1 MFSKF
6 ALGAINPVTY
16 SINGSTKG
24 IVLDLENKEFNMLRD
39 CKDLNDFLKQNN
51 IPEIECDSDQFSI
64 ADLRAKIDEIN
75 KPYQ

>member
-1 MFSKF
+1 
-6 ALGAINPVTY
+6 
-16 SINGSTKG
+16 
-24 IVLDLENKEFNMLRD
+24 MLRD